1 MIFIVFPKI
10 CHVQGSNMYMDQ
22 FPEEGGNGHFVSF
35 FLKSRAL
42 VWPNRKR

>member
-35 FLKSRAL
+35 F
-42 VWPNRKR
+42 